1 MTNWNYQREEDEMS
15 APVTGK
21 KRCVIVSAEESVSK
35 TSGNPM
41 IIIGVRPS
49 GFNFTVKE
57 YLVQND
63 RFNMNATK
71 LFDCFPSIGEG
82 NFNLLTWIGAE
93 GAALFDEDERGFLRV
108 KRWLYPKQ
116 AANLPP
122 FEGEKPEQ
130 QEVTSLD
137 DPEEEEDDDEMPF
150 DI

>member
-1 MTNWNYQREEDEMS
+1 LTNWNYQREEDEASVPM
-15 APVTGK
+15 TGK

-49 GFNFTVKE
+49 GFNFVVKT
-57 YLVQND
+57 YLVKND
-63 RFNMNATK
+63 NFNVNATK

-82 NFNLLTWIGAE
+82 NFEFITWIGAE
-93 GAALFDEDERGFLRV
+93 GAALFDEDERGYIKV

-130 QEVTSLD
+130 QEITSLED
-137 DPEEEEDDDEMPF
+137 DTEDDDGELPF
-150 DI
+150 E